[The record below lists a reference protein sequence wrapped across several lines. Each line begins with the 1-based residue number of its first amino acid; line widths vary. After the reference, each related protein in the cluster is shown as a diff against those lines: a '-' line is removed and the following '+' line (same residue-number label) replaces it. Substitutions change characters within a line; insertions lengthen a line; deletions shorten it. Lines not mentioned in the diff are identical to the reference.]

1 MLNMDTMRI
10 GSTVE
15 PAVEPTP
22 VTPPVDAEPP
32 LKLERSPV
40 VQAEPAK
47 PSANKKGALRS
58 FFWGTGSAGKEQPL
72 KNKRKKELLR
82 ELANLQRENER
93 LQSEC
98 DYMKLI
104 CSELKQERLIDLE
117 KVSRAK
123 AQERKLRSETQFM
136 SSASQTDP
144 CNNLLGEFRAV
155 PRKNYAFIYN
165 VFTVPTPE
173 QLKRSLEKFQKAN
186 PKVGFKVGS
195 KSDVKKKNSHNDARE
210 DDVREDDVREDDVRE
225 DDVREDDV
233 KPEVHAQNGA
243 TEKTPQ
249 EAVEGETEEPAK
261 DNDEPK
267 ADARNQSPVDEESGG
282 IVVRTDLPEVRSL
295 DSASAHESSPK
306 KKLSTKVSSSTT
318 GRSGDTADAEG
329 GSGGLALPAQ
339 TESALEAS
347 VVELKEPE
355 VPAAEVKEP
364 EFLAGAL
371 QEVQAEP
378 SDTAV
383 ETNATDVQTVPPSQD
398 WAQEESPAADD
409 KNTAALDE
417 AVILSYC
424 SSASKASVREDPSG
438 AGTPREEAPVVGLSP
453 SENKMS
459 EKSSESSL
467 LLKLRQ
473 AVSNMAASLE
483 PDMDF
488 PQPSSDKR
496 DAVKSVR
503 EAPTGVEVNVEIAPH
518 AGQRY
523 GVGTEPM
530 TSRHFLPPN
539 HADAGVQRDPGR
551 KEFEKRRRVS
561 CAALKPPLQ
570 KAVVMN
576 ATVCRHIES
585 PARPAYGASSR
596 WGIST
601 PASTAST
608 PRFWSLNMPRLAAV
622 EAQQSASTPLR
633 QLDTTSPQPGPFG
646 IERRALSTP
655 LERDSLSSDTGADT
669 DCAADESSSEFHASA
684 RNVANTALTNR
695 TSGVS
700 RGTASQASSA
710 RSAATTSATTASA
723 TSKKRKTFRKKRNSP
738 RRAGSALPRLPSTS
752 SSEESQRTPRCRRP
766 GSSRAGASTRS
777 TTYSGAPSTPSRT
790 TRPPSSASPVSPVSV
805 AISNNDETVA
815 DSDTSR
821 PTTAFGP
828 KDGASTRNSGRAD
841 SRVTSTT
848 TRGGSPM
855 LSDRRRDLSRATTQ
869 SSLLSRPQRD
879 LTSSEMSPSESETP
893 TPTARRRFLAGHEN
907 EPSSVKCKRSIFET
921 LSSAGYTHIDDHAIG
936 STSGRCENPPSGE
949 TRGRRQNV
957 AADGGRTGRAQTDLR
972 RDKATPNKST
982 FVVQRADLYAPFP
995 PKIMRTLL
1003 PSFIDVDPSVRPD
1016 KVPQYEPFEP
1026 GRHGDEKSITSLFK
1040 DHWHHK
1046 VDKAPASPPKYARV
1060 PHWEGLQS
1068 GLLPA
1073 LYSFTDDT
1081 LLGDQAGR
1089 KLTRFDLGEV
1099 I

>member
-1 MLNMDTMRI
+1 MLNIDTMRI

-15 PAVEPTP
+15 LAVEPTP

-32 LKLERSPV
+32 LRLERSPV

-47 PSANKKGALRS
+47 PLANKKGALRS
-58 FFWGTGSAGKEQPL
+58 FFWGTGCTGKEQPL
-72 KNKRKKELLR
+72 RNKRKKELLR
-82 ELANLQRENER
+82 ELADLQRENER

-98 DYMKLI
+98 DYVKLI

-186 PKVGFKVGS
+186 PKIGFKVGS
-195 KSDVKKKNSHNDARE
+195 KSDVKKRNSHNDARE
-210 DDVREDDVREDDVRE
+210 DDVT
-225 DDVREDDV
+225 
-233 KPEVHAQNGA
+233 PEVPEENGA

-249 EAVEGETEEPAK
+249 EAVEGVTEEPAI
-261 DNDEPK
+261 DDDDPK

-282 IVVRTDLPEVRSL
+282 TVVRTDLPEVRSL

-306 KKLSTKVSSSTT
+306 KKLSTKFSSSTT
-318 GRSGDTADAEG
+318 GRSGDTVDAEG

-371 QEVQAEP
+371 QEVQAGP

-383 ETNATDVQTVPPSQD
+383 ETNATDVPTVPPSQD
-398 WAQEESPAADD
+398 WPQEESPAADD

-438 AGTPREEAPVVGLSP
+438 AGTPREEAPVVCLSP

-483 PDMDF
+483 PDVDF

-503 EAPTGVEVNVEIAPH
+503 EAPTGMEVNVETAPH

-561 CAALKPPLQ
+561 CATLKPPLQ
-570 KAVVMN
+570 KTIVMN
-576 ATVCRHIES
+576 ATLCRHLES
-585 PARPAYGASSR
+585 PARPASGASSR
-596 WGIST
+596 RGAAT

-608 PRFWSLNMPRLAAV
+608 PRPWSLNMPRLAAV

-633 QLDTTSPQPGPFG
+633 QLDTTSPQPGPFSM
-646 IERRALSTP
+646 ERRALSTP

-723 TSKKRKTFRKKRNSP
+723 TSKKRKTFRKKKNSP

-752 SSEESQRTPRCRRP
+752 SSEESQRTPRRTRT

-805 AISNNDETVA
+805 ALSNNAETVA

-841 SRVTSTT
+841 SRATSTT
-848 TRGGSPM
+848 ARGGSPM

-936 STSGRCENPPSGE
+936 STGGHCDNPPSGE

-957 AADGGRTGRAQTDLR
+957 TADGGRTGRTQAPPPPDLR
-972 RDKATPNKST
+972 RDKATPNKSA

-995 PKIMRTLL
+995 RKIMRTLL

-1016 KVPQYEPFEP
+1016 KVPQYAPFEP
-1026 GRHGDEKSITSLFK
+1026 GRHGDEKSNTSLFK

-1046 VDKAPASPPKYARV
+1046 VDKAPASTPKYARA

-1068 GLLPA
+1068 GLLPD

-1081 LLGDQAGR
+1081 RLGDQAGR